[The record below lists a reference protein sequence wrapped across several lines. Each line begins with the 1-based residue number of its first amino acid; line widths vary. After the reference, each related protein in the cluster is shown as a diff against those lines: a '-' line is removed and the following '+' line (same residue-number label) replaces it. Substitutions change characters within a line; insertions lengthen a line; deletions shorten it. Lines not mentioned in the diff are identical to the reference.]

1 MRDISEK
8 LNINLNREADAQDY
22 LHNNGANIRFLE
34 DQIKKME
41 LKLSQKQ
48 IEFANVKKEVSE
60 SEEIIARWN
69 DSRLSLN
76 FR

>member
-48 IEFANVKKEVSE
+48 IEFANIKKEVFE